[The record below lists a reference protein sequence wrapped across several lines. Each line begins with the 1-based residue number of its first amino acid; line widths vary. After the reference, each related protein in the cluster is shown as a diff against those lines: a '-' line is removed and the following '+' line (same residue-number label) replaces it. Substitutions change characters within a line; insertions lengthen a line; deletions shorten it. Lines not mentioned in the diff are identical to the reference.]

1 MSGNGATYLIVCHRY
16 HEMMQRVEFATDA
29 ESHAACWI
37 CGPAAYVERR
47 ALDRQE
53 RVLRK
58 ERPTDRHRTA
68 SPRESSLSAHS
79 RRILHSKLQR
89 LQGAS
94 DHLPCASFS
103 RRVQP
108 SNETVDSR
116 DQTAPPASN
125 ARLAVKVVV

>member
-1 MSGNGATYLIVCHRY
+1 MLNL
-16 HEMMQRVEFATDA
+16 MQRVGFAGRLLTW
-29 ESHAACWI
+29 S
-37 CGPAAYVERR
+37 VERSIVR
-47 ALDRQE
+47 N
-53 RVLRK
+53 
-58 ERPTDRHRTA
+58 
-68 SPRESSLSAHS
+68 ESSAKSAPPTGTALH
-79 RRILHSKLQR
+79 RPERAPCQLTAAVGILHGKLQR